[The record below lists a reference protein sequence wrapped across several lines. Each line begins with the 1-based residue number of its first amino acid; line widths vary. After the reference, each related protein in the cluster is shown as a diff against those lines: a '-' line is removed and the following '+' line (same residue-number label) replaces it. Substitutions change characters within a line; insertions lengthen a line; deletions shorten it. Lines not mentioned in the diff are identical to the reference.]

1 MEIEDL
7 KNEKSV
13 NWSMMER
20 GGRAMQKNVPEEET
34 TCTKGWGTMEDT
46 QLVQEN
52 ERGGQWG

>member
-1 MEIEDL
+1 MKIEDL

-46 QLVQEN
+46 
-52 ERGGQWG
+52 